1 MQYTGRKTKTAFS
14 NSSAIHYPQ
23 TFPSWRSMRR
33 KRMDI
38 RGGETADWL
47 VDYFRSGV
55 EYRAERYRPV
65 VCYV

>member
-1 MQYTGRKTKTAFS
+1 
-14 NSSAIHYPQ
+14 
-23 TFPSWRSMRR
+23 
-33 KRMDI
+33 MDI